1 MEQIGI
7 LGGSFDPIHIGH
19 LIMALI
25 SKEEFSLSKVYFV
38 PTNLS
43 YHKGGNELSPKER
56 YQITNLAI
64 QDYPSFVISDIDI
77 KRGGKTYTVDTLKEF
92 KKYHNLPNDTV
103 LYFIMG
109 IDSYMTITTWK
120 DYKSIFEL
128 ANLIVYNRPCFD
140 INSLPKE
147 LLSYKN
153 VYFIKEP
160 TIGISS
166 SFIRERLRQGK
177 SCHFFIP
184 KKALEYIQE
193 NMLYR

>member
-1 MEQIGI
+1 
-7 LGGSFDPIHIGH
+7 
-19 LIMALI
+19 
-25 SKEEFSLSKVYFV
+25 
-38 PTNLS
+38 
-43 YHKGGNELSPKER
+43 
-56 YQITNLAI
+56 
-64 QDYPSFVISDIDI
+64 
-77 KRGGKTYTVDTLKEF
+77 
-92 KKYHNLPNDTV
+92 
-103 LYFIMG
+103 MG